1 MKKTKSNMTKE
12 FELKS
17 ALRAYADGG
26 TVMTAANALRNRK
39 EQIDGAVDKAVSAKP
54 ADAQPKKEAP
64 KEPERVKPHPDYK
77 PRGLLRNILG
87 FQHGGEVKGPG
98 GPRDDKVPAFDDD
111 GDELR
116 VSDGEYILPAATVQA
131 VGGPKALDRLV
142 LRTTGRQPGAKM
154 VDGVPHAAMGEWID
168 PLKRGA
174 FKVASVAQGAVD
186 AGVDAAKAGWQAA
199 KGAYS
204 NAASNPTLRSTVG
217 AVGNTVKSVGEKAWS
232 DAGNL
237 ADEAGTAL
245 RGKVGPT
252 VGAAQGAMEQVP
264 GFKAP
269 TAGIEVGD
277 ASMKDFREA
286 KAAADPKG
294 YGATIQR
301 AADARRLNPTNVQFS
316 STGSLM
322 GPEAV
327 APKPEVPMSRQAG
340 RVVGSALRK
349 LPGAG
354 MGAVGRMALPV
365 GVGLEAYNAKQDMDT
380 PGMTAEDRT
389 DRVVEGISRFGGAA
403 GGAAFGA
410 GLGSVAGPVGSVVG
424 GLAGGTAGY
433 FAPDAV
439 MSLAR
444 RYGLTD
450 KQMPSDKAEQLRAVG
465 APGSTPGTDVMANNV
480 SGLRALD
487 NAQMTPQPNVQETPA
502 GPAGTGI
509 NRITGEGLRS
519 PLYTNLP
526 REEALAGMQGGTVN
540 SFDMKADLRAR
551 AAENAIRQQSIDA
564 QDARGK
570 EEAKASRD
578 RYIGYLESTA
588 EPERDRFGRTA
599 AERDLDMAKFRTDTG
614 SKSSILRR
622 KQDIDAA
629 EKGLEEERKG
639 TALRATQAQLMRK
652 TDVDQYQ
659 AEEMAKSHQARTD
672 AIRQNAATAAATAAA
687 RLKFDERKLTG
698 EERKA
703 ADERNTKNADS
714 LAKELATRYGL
725 DAKDATP
732 ETRAQYNKSMDRIMF
747 TLSQN
752 NLSLGSLSAEQRNA
766 LFQAADEANAV
777 DMDNSSFSNKFME
790 LLGIR
795 SPSGTSKNLRRYQ
808 PTGAEPG
815 VWQDELL
822 TEVGPVDADQYR
834 YGNTDT
840 FHFGQLP
847 DVDRTAAYH
856 ELLRRRGR

>member
-1 MKKTKSNMTKE
+1 
-12 FELKS
+12 
-17 ALRAYADGG
+17 
-26 TVMTAANALRNRK
+26 
-39 EQIDGAVDKAVSAKP
+39 
-54 ADAQPKKEAP
+54 
-64 KEPERVKPHPDYK
+64 
-77 PRGLLRNILG
+77 
-87 FQHGGEVKGPG
+87 
-98 GPRDDKVPAFDDD
+98 
-111 GDELR
+111 
-116 VSDGEYILPAATVQA
+116 
-131 VGGPKALDRLV
+131 
-142 LRTTGRQPGAKM
+142 
-154 VDGVPHAAMGEWID
+154 
-168 PLKRGA
+168 
-174 FKVASVAQGAVD
+174 
-186 AGVDAAKAGWQAA
+186 
-199 KGAYS
+199 
-204 NAASNPTLRSTVG
+204 
-217 AVGNTVKSVGEKAWS
+217 
-232 DAGNL
+232 
-237 ADEAGTAL
+237 
-245 RGKVGPT
+245 
-252 VGAAQGAMEQVP
+252 
-264 GFKAP
+264 
-269 TAGIEVGD
+269 
-277 ASMKDFREA
+277 
-286 KAAADPKG
+286 
-294 YGATIQR
+294 
-301 AADARRLNPTNVQFS
+301 
-316 STGSLM
+316 
-322 GPEAV
+322 
-327 APKPEVPMSRQAG
+327 
-340 RVVGSALRK
+340 
-349 LPGAG
+349 
-354 MGAVGRMALPV
+354 MALPA
-365 GVGLEAYNAKQDMDT
+365 GVGLEAYNAKQDIDT
-380 PGMTAEDRT
+380 PGMTAEDKT
-389 DRVVEGISRFGGAA
+389 DRVVEGISRFGGAT

-410 GLGSVAGPVGSVVG
+410 GLGSVAGPVGTVVG

-439 MSLAR
+439 MALAR

-465 APGSTPGTDVMANNV
+465 APGNTAGTENMINNV
-480 SGLRALD
+480 SGLRSLD
-487 NAQMTPQPNVQETPA
+487 NALMTPQPNVQETPA
-502 GPAGTGI
+502 GPPGTGI

-526 REEALAGMQGGTVN
+526 RDEALAGMKGGTVS
-540 SFDMKADLRAR
+540 SFDMRGDLAARAR
-551 AAENAIRQQSIDA
+551 ENQIRQMSVDA
-564 QDARGK
+564 QTANDTA
-570 EEAKASRD
+570 EAKAARD
-578 RYIGYLESTA
+578 RQIGYLESTA

-599 AERDLDMAKFRTDTG
+599 AERDLDMAKFKSDTG

-629 EKGLEEERKG
+629 KEGLEQERKG

-659 AEEMAKSHQARTD
+659 AEEMAKAHLARTD
-672 AIRQNAATAAATAAA
+672 AIRQGAASTAATAAA

-790 LLGIR
+790 MLGIR

-847 DVDRTAAYH
+847 DVDRTTAYH